1 MMAVN
6 NAMALKD
13 FFIID
18 IVVDENVF
26 FVYNVKL
33 LLPAR
38 AGSGFSTSCGLY
50 SMKFLS
56 KKNGIL
62 SKNAIRRVY
71 RLCNRKLAATKKA
84 ISPDREDCFCAI
96 LWNKLSFLV
105 PVKLHF
111 RYGAYVGTYPPGALF
126 LLHKQ
131 HPVIA
136 GPGLV

>member
-1 MMAVN
+1 MV
-6 NAMALKD
+6 LKD

-62 SKNAIRRVY
+62 SKNAVRRVY
-71 RLCNRKLAATKKA
+71 RLCNKKLAAIKKQ
-84 ISPDREDCFCAI
+84 SPRIRKIAF
-96 LWNKLSFLV
+96 
-105 PVKLHF
+105 
-111 RYGAYVGTYPPGALF
+111 ALF
-126 LLHKQ
+126 CGTSL
-131 HPVIA
+131 A
-136 GPGLV
+136 S